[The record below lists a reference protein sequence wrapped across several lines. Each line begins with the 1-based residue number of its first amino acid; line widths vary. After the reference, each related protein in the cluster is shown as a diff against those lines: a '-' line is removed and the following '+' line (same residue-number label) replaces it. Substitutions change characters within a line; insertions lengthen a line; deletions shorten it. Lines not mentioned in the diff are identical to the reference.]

1 MGNSERT
8 TLLKGR
14 VAEAL
19 EYAEDRYFGSGEYVG
34 SIIDLTRLRM
44 HLIGYAIEYG
54 TECVKKGRWR
64 SNYAYLSQGLLERM
78 IERRLNF
85 YREKIKK

>member
-1 MGNSERT
+1 MGSQIT
-8 TLLKGR
+8 ALLKER
-14 VAEAL
+14 VKEAL

-34 SIIDLTRLRM
+34 SVIDLSRLRM

-54 TECVKKGRWR
+54 TECVKKGKWR
-64 SNYAYLSQGLLERM
+64 SDYAYLSQDILERL
-78 IERRLNF
+78 IAKRLNF